1 MTTSFGK
8 SRRLLLLACAS
19 ALAPSMAR
27 QPAGG
32 YPSKPVRI
40 IVPFAA
46 GISPDVVAR
55 ILADKLSQ
63 SLGQPVLV
71 DNRPGASGIIG
82 AEMAAK
88 SPPDGYTLLMSV
100 TAIMSMNPHLY
111 PRLAYDPLQDFKPI
125 THILNV
131 PFVLIAAPQRPFS
144 TLGELV
150 QESRKAPD
158 TIEFATLGAGSH
170 SHVAMA
176 WLMNQTGAKLT
187 HVPYKSSPVTDLM
200 GGRVSVY
207 FDPIVTALPLIR
219 MDKVKAL
226 GISTLKR
233 SPALPQVPAISESV
247 PGFDTYAYQG
257 IFAPAGTPDAIIDK
271 LNAELVKIVQMPE
284 VHKKLVEFGYVTAGS
299 SVADFRKLVRN
310 DYQAY
315 GEVIRRNGIR
325 LD

>member
-1 MTTSFGK
+1 MK
-8 SRRLLLLACAS
+8 SMISGLRKLLAVAVTGS
-19 ALAPSMAR
+19 MSLAMAQTPS
-27 QPAGG
+27 P
-32 YPSKPVRI
+32 YPSKPIRL

-63 SLGQPVLV
+63 SMGQPVVV

-88 SPPDGYTLLMSV
+88 SPADGYTLLMSV

-111 PRLAYDPLQDFKPI
+111 SKLSYDPLKDFKPVS
-125 THILNV
+125 HILNV
-131 PFVLIAAPQRPFS
+131 PFVLIAAPKKPFS
-144 TLGELV
+144 NTNELV
-150 QESRKAPD
+150 NTAKKAPD
-158 TIEFATLGAGSH
+158 SIEYASLGAGSH

-187 HVPYKSSPVTDLM
+187 HVPYKGTPATDIMSGL
-200 GGRVSVY
+200 VSVY
-207 FDPIVTALPLIR
+207 FDPIVTALPLVTTN
-219 MDKVKAL
+219 KVKAL

-257 IFAPAGTPDAIIDK
+257 IFAPAGTPDAIVEK
-271 LNAELVKIVQMPE
+271 LNAELVKAVQLPD
-284 VHKKLVEFGYVTAGS
+284 VQKKLTDFGYVTVGS
-299 SVADFRKLVRN
+299 SIVDFKKLVKE
-310 DYQAY
+310 DYASY
-315 GEVIRRNGIR
+315 GEVIKRNGIR

>member
-1 MTTSFGK
+1 MKPIIGTLRK
-8 SRRLLLLACAS
+8 LLGL
-19 ALAPSMAR
+19 ALAGTMSLAIAQ
-27 QPAGG
+27 QPAGS
-32 YPSKPVRI
+32 YPSKPIRI

-55 ILADKLSQ
+55 ILADKLGQ
-63 SLGQPVLV
+63 SLGQPVVV

-111 PRLAYDPLQDFKPI
+111 SRLSYDPIKDFKPVS
-125 THILNV
+125 HILNV
-131 PFVLIAAPQRPFS
+131 PFVLIAAPQKPFS
-144 TLGELV
+144 TMGELV
-150 QESRKAPD
+150 QASKKAPD

-187 HVPYKSSPVTDLM
+187 HVPYKGTPATDLM
-200 GGRVSVY
+200 SGLVSVY
-207 FDPIVTALPLIR
+207 FDPIVTAIPLITTN
-219 MDKVKAL
+219 KVKAL

-233 SPALPQVPAISESV
+233 SPALPQVPAISETV

-257 IFAPAGTPDAIIDK
+257 IFAPAGTPDAIVEK
-271 LNAELVKIVQMPE
+271 LNAELVRIVHMPD
-284 VHKKLVEFGYVTAGS
+284 VQKKLSDFGYVTVGS
-299 SVADFRKLVRN
+299 SIADFRRLVKD

-315 GEVIRRNGIR
+315 GEVIKRNGIR